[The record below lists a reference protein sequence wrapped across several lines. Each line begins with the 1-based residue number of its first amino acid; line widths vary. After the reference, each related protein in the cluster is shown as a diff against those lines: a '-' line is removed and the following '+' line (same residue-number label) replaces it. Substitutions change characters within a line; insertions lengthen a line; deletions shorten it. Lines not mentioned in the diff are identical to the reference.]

1 MRPEHSAG
9 PFLKLDSQD
18 MQTSLETLGALERR
32 LNVSVPQ
39 GEIEAEIE
47 NRLKRL
53 ARTAKVAG
61 FRPGKVPMKI
71 VAQQF
76 GAQVRQEVLGET
88 LQRSFSDAVRTQN
101 LKVAGYPRFEPR
113 AGESAQAGFEFSATF
128 EVYPDVRL
136 GDVSVASIER
146 PVLTVGAAEVD
157 KTVEVLRKQRVQY
170 EPAGRAAA
178 PGDQVTLDFRG
189 TIDGVEFPGGKGD
202 NMTVVLGE
210 GRLLPDFEA
219 QIAGMT
225 AGQSKAFEL
234 VFPQDYHGKEVAG
247 KTAAFDITLKL
258 VAEAKLPAVDADFA
272 RALGIPDGDQ
282 EKMRQEVT
290 GNLERE
296 VRRRIQAR
304 IKEQVMQVLVDSTQL
319 DLPRS
324 LVDMESQQ
332 LAENMRR
339 DLEMRGVRSQGATLP
354 ADMFREQAERRVR
367 LGLILSELVKSNN
380 LQARPEQV
388 RAIVEDFAQSYE
400 HPHEVVQWYYAAP
413 ERLRDAEA
421 LALEENVVAW
431 VQSKAKIVD
440 KPVNFEE
447 FMGKQ

>member
-1 MRPEHSAG
+1 
-9 PFLKLDSQD
+9 

-39 GEIEAEIE
+39 DQIEAEIE

-53 ARTAKVAG
+53 ARTARISG

-88 LQRSFSDAVRTQN
+88 LQRSFSDAVRSQN

-113 AGESAQAGFEFSATF
+113 AGEGEPSGLEYSATF
-128 EVYPDVRL
+128 EVYPEVRL
-136 GDVSVASIER
+136 GDVSAVTVER
-146 PVLTVGAAEVD
+146 PLLTVGAAEVD
-157 KTVEVLRKQRVQY
+157 KTIEVLRKQRVRY
-170 EPAGRAAA
+170 EPVSRAAA

-189 TIDGVEFPGGKGD
+189 TIAGMEFPGGKGE

-210 GRLLPDFEA
+210 GRLLPDFEK
-219 QIAGMT
+219 QVAGTSAGESRTFEMT
-225 AGQSKAFEL
+225 
-234 VFPQDYHGKEVAG
+234 FPQDYHGKEVAG
-247 KTAAFDITLKL
+247 KTAVFDITLRQ
-258 VAEAKLPAVDADFA
+258 VAEAKLPPVDAEFA
-272 RALGIPDGDQ
+272 RGLGIPDGDI

-296 VRRRIQAR
+296 VKRRTQAR
-304 IKEQVMQVLVDSTQL
+304 IKEQVMQALVDSTQL
-319 DLPRS
+319 DLPKS
-324 LVDMESQQ
+324 LVEMESQQ
-332 LAENMRR
+332 LAENTRR
-339 DLEMRGVRSQGATLP
+339 DLEMRGVRAQETPLP

-367 LGLILSELVKSNN
+367 LGLILSEVVKANN

-400 HPHEVVQWYYAAP
+400 HPHEVVQWYYASP
-413 ERLRDAEA
+413 DRLRDAEA

-431 VQSKAKIVD
+431 VQSKAKVVEKTVD
-440 KPVNFEE
+440 FDD